1 MKVVSFTRPV
11 DEIFHYSNWFV
22 RGGGADEWRLFEV
35 EQYRY
40 QGKRLTVKLV
50 GLDRREQAEDVVGKE
65 VAIDRSQLAT
75 LSEGE
80 YYWNE
85 LIGLS
90 VYNLQEVY
98 LGQVDHLLETGA
110 NDVLVISREYRTSGR
125 GEREQVRLVP
135 WIPEVIV
142 EVDSDRSL
150 IRVDWDEDF

>member
-22 RGGGADEWRLFEV
+22 RGDEADEWRLFEV
-35 EQYRY
+35 EQYRH

-50 GLDRREQAEDVVGKE
+50 GLDRREQAEDVVGRE

-75 LSEGE
+75 LPEGE

-85 LIGLS
+85 LIGLA
-90 VYNLQEVY
+90 VYNLQAVY

-110 NDVLVISREYRTSGR
+110 NDVLVLSRGHRTSGR
-125 GEREQVRLVP
+125 GAQEQRRLVP

-142 EVDSDRSL
+142 EVDSDQSL
-150 IRVDWDEDF
+150 IRIDWDEDF